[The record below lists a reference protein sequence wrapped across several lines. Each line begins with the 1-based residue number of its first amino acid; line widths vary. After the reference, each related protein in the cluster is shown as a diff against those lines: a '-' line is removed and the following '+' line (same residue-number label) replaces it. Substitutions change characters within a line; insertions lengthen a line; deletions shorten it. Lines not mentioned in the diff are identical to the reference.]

1 MRKYFS
7 IIVPFFFLTLLFAC
21 QEEANDDQSKT
32 TIIGIWDLE
41 KASRNGKPTETLNNM
56 RMEFVSQDSMF
67 SNLQGS
73 RERQSYY
80 IEDNTIFPS
89 GARMNPEYKIITLND
104 SLLKLQMVIKDIP
117 FDLEFKRNSS
127 N

>member
-7 IIVPFFFLTLLFAC
+7 IIVPFFFLTLLFSC
-21 QEEANDDQSKT
+21 QEEANDDQSKA

-41 KASRNGKPTETLNNM
+41 KANRNGKPTETLNNM